1 MGQLFKLKK
10 KVRDEADSAETGLNN
25 PGRKFHFD
33 EVGVLAAVLVM
44 VLLLSFG
51 SPYFFSVSNLLKV
64 GRQVSFYG
72 LLTIGLS
79 FVIGSGQIDIS
90 VGRIITLVTFVM
102 AWLMDKGMNPWL
114 AFCLGIVLG
123 ALCGLLNGGLSL
135 VFNVHPMIITLG
147 TTNLFW
153 GLAVG
158 LSNAK
163 PIVIW
168 QESSF
173 LELGPGK
180 IAGLPVPFFIF
191 IVVAILGHI
200 LLKKSV
206 FGRHVLAVGAN
217 KQAAVFAG
225 INEKRIRLSVMVMSG
240 VVAAIAAGVLLSF
253 FQTFDPN
260 VGSGMEMDAIGAAVI
275 GGADLNGGYASVL
288 GAFLGAF
295 LIGILRNGLVL
306 MGVGA
311 YWNNFVTGAVIL
323 IAVAVSTVLKT
334 QRKS

>member
-1 MGQLFKLKK
+1 MQNLFNNKK
-10 KVRDEADSAETGLNN
+10 KKISTVEEKEIR
-25 PGRKFHFD
+25 RKLHFD
-33 EVGVLAAVLVM
+33 EIGVLAAVLVM
-44 VLLLSFG
+44 ILLLSLG
-51 SPYFFSVSNLLKV
+51 SPYFLTANNLLNV

-72 LLTIGLS
+72 LLAIGLS

-90 VGRIITLVTFVM
+90 VGRLITLITFVM
-102 AWLMDKGMNPWL
+102 AWLMNKGINPWL
-114 AFCLGIVLG
+114 AFGIGIGLG

-135 VFNVHPMIITLG
+135 FFNVHPMIITLG
-147 TTNLFW
+147 TQNLFW

-163 PIVIW
+163 PIVVW
-168 QESSF
+168 QKSSF

-180 IAGLPVPFFIF
+180 ILGFPVPFFIF
-191 IVVAILGHI
+191 ILIALLGQI
-200 LLKKSV
+200 VLKKSV

-217 KQAAVFAG
+217 RHAAIYAG
-225 INEKRIRLSVMVMSG
+225 INERKVRLATMVMSG
-240 VVAAIAAGVLLSF
+240 VVAALAAGVILSF

-323 IAVAVSTVLKT
+323 IAVAVSTALKS
-334 QRKS
+334 QRK

>member
-1 MGQLFKLKK
+1 MRQLFKLKGNAGDGDGSEK
-10 KVRDEADSAETGLNN
+10 KGLNN
-25 PGRKFHFD
+25 SRRKFRFD
-33 EVGVLAAVLVM
+33 ETGVLAAVLV
-44 VLLLSFG
+44 LGALLSFG
-51 SPYFFSVSNLLKV
+51 SPYFLTVNNLLKV

-72 LLTIGLS
+72 LLTIGLA

-114 AFCLGIVLG
+114 AFGFGLLLG

-180 IAGLPVPFFIF
+180 IFGIPVPFFIF
-191 IVVAILGHI
+191 IVVAIIGQII
-200 LLKKSV
+200 LKRSV
-206 FGRHVLAVGAN
+206 FGKHVLAVGAN
-217 KQAAVFAG
+217 KQAAVYAG
-225 INEKRIRLSVMVMSG
+225 INERKIRLSVMVVSG
-240 VVAAIAAGVLLSF
+240 IVSAVAAGVILSF

-323 IAVAVSTVLKT
+323 IAVAVSNVLKS
-334 QRKS
+334 QRK